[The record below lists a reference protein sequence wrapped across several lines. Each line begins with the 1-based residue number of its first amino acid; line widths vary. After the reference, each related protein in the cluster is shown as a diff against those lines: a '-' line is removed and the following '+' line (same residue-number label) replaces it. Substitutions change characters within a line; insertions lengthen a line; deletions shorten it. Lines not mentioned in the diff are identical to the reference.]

1 MNNTISEQQAVDNLT
16 RQTDYRGL
24 CAHLIAAINGLFATH
39 CHLFEAHDEDGRPDL
54 DSLDEN
60 KTVFREFPSTENLP
74 HPGWLKDV
82 LNAPGDDQSLPI
94 KAIDGNESLV
104 LGIGELNGVWRFL
117 YIEKCLENIDRER
130 LKYVVKIFL
139 NMLNLLDRF
148 ERDALTGLLN
158 RQSFDYRFEDLLEY
172 HQRNPSRTIK
182 SDSLSWLAIAD
193 IDRFKV
199 INDTHGHLFGDE
211 ILLLTARIIQSC
223 FRFDDLIFR
232 YGGEEFIIILNNTDA
247 AGAELAL
254 ERLREKI
261 AAYDFPTV
269 GQVTISIGWSAVTPN
284 EPANSIIHRA
294 DRALYHAKAS
304 GRNRTTSFEQNFDE
318 TEAENNSDIRLFTP
332 KT

>member
-1 MNNTISEQQAVDNLT
+1 MTNTISEQQAVDNLT

-24 CAHLIAAINGLFATH
+24 CAHLIAAINSLFTTE
-39 CHLFEAHDEDGRPDL
+39 CHLFEAHDEDGRLDL
-54 DSLDEN
+54 KTLN
-60 KTVFREFPSTENLP
+60 KKKTVFREFPSTENLP
-74 HPGWLKDV
+74 HPIWLGEA
-82 LNAPGDDQSLPI
+82 LTNPTTDQSL
-94 KAIDGNESLV
+94 LV
-104 LGIGELNGVWRFL
+104 TEIPHSQSIVISIGELNGVWRFL
-117 YIEKCLENIDRER
+117 YVEKSLGNVDIAS

-172 HQRNPSRTIK
+172 HQRNPSRSVKT
-182 SDSLSWLAIAD
+182 DSLSWLAIAD

-247 AGAELAL
+247 DGAELAL
-254 ERLREKI
+254 ERLRNKI
-261 AAYDFPTV
+261 ETYDFPTV

-284 EPANSIIHRA
+284 VPANSIIHRA
-294 DRALYHAKAS
+294 DQALYHAKAL
-304 GRNRTTSFEQNFDE
+304 GRNRTVSFEQNFDE
-318 TEAENNSDIRLFTP
+318 TEPDGNSDIRLFTP
-332 KT
+332 K